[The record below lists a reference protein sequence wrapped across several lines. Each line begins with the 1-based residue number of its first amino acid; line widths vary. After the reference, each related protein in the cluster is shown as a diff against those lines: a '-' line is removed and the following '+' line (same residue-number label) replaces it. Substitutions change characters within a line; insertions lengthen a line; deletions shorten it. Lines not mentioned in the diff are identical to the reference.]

1 MALRA
6 DVVAVEIQARVQGA
20 QRDVGGYD
28 RAFTSHMANLRRQ
41 AGLAENAV
49 GSSMDNM
56 SASVGRMSST
66 VRRAVSALAIGIAA
80 REVVMYADAWTE
92 AGNKIAAAGT
102 PLEAQQ
108 GRLQDLA
115 RVAIETRSEFGA
127 TATLYARMGI
137 ATAEL
142 TDHSYDLLRIT
153 ELVNKAFVAGGASQ
167 QERRSGIIQLS
178 QALASGVLQ
187 GEELRALRESAPLLM
202 QAIAREYETTIG
214 GLKKLGEEGK
224 LTTER
229 ILQAITNGAGD
240 IEGRFSK
247 TNATIGDSFTN
258 LKTRVIEYIGMADD
272 SRGATENLAGAIN
285 FVADN
290 VAAFADALMI
300 AAAAAGAVGGASLV
314 KFMAAEVAAVG
325 KTIAAHNARIAVLRA
340 ERAVQLESAQAT
352 VVAQKARQAEIVT
365 TQGQVAA
372 TLELALAQ
380 KASALGYVE
389 LQQGLVK
396 AGVAT
401 GQLEVAQANYAAA
414 SRNVIRLQGIQRGL
428 HAELAAAQA
437 AEAAAAGTAAVRQG
451 QYAGIVARTGVA
463 SRAAAAGVAVL
474 RGAMSLLGGPVG
486 VAIAAAAA
494 AFYLIDKN
502 ARDAAARVE
511 RLDQAVSNATRS
523 IASAREYMSG
533 PNAPMK
539 RVGDDAAASAR
550 QVFDLTAEIEKLTR
564 GMKNLRE
571 EGQVSYLLK
580 MAQDLDAL
588 NQSLAESEAAEQR
601 FITSRVNAQ
610 KSLAASAG
618 TPLSEA
624 DLASAAASARRD
636 FERTKEGQL
645 LLQGRQQRGYLS
657 DQMRQTASGL
667 TPEEFGRQWREGSGK
682 ADSEKNTKAIEAE
695 GKVLKGLLEDLK
707 LAKEQCAEASVSR
720 LQSEIAEAQEVMRL
734 LRAGVEEE
742 LARDFAKDKTKADKK
757 AEKGADKTEKDDL
770 RTIKSVTDA
779 WDKAFLTKRE
789 QAEASY
795 QAELLEI
802 GKLSVAQKQKDELAA
817 KALAVRDKAIADLA
831 EDEIA
836 AINSV
841 LDARDQALGNEIA
854 VINRRADAEKKA
866 AQKQYE
872 PKVADKMVAAIEE
885 RRVAEVKA
893 YNDKEAADK
902 KRLLDDVLA
911 MRLNALGDY
920 EALAEMEFAVI
931 RDKINAELTA
941 ETGKYEALQ
950 ALEIAHG
957 EFLKDARERMK
968 EDRLRE
974 ALEEADTVGEGF
986 RAQWDIMKAEAEKSA
1001 GDIGILF
1008 AETFGPGGTI
1018 QESIGEA
1025 AGRAIAFG
1033 DDFTDAMENAARA
1046 IASDLI
1052 SALVQYGIQLVAQ
1065 AALGKALGAAAVAS
1079 TVAQAAASAS
1089 AWAPAAGLASLAT
1102 LGANAAPAA
1111 AALASTVALSKA
1123 LAVVPGFKD
1132 GVVDF
1137 KGKGTGRSDSNV
1149 VRISDG
1155 ESVINAP
1162 ATAKNKRML
1171 RLMNSGVDV
1180 EGQLSRIQQ
1189 PMNIRQS
1196 ILAGRAS
1203 NVSVAGSNLYFNGP
1217 VDDGAI
1223 PALRTLIE
1231 QRDRELEGRI
1241 RDEIARDRIRTTPRH
1256 ERDRFFED

>member
-1 MALRA
+1 MSLRA

-20 QRDVGGYD
+20 QRNVASYD

-115 RVAIETRSEFGA
+115 RVAIDTRSEFGA
-127 TATLYARMGI
+127 TATLYARLGI

-240 IEGRFSK
+240 IEGRFSQ
-247 TNATIGDSFTN
+247 TNATIGDSFNN
-258 LKTRVIEYIGMADD
+258 LKTRVIEYIGLADD
-272 SRGATENLAGAIN
+272 SRSATETLAGAIN

-290 VAAFADALMI
+290 VGAFGDALLI

-314 KFMAAEVAAVG
+314 KYFAAEVAAVG
-325 KTIAAHNARIAVLRA
+325 KTIAAHNTRIAALRA
-340 ERAVQLESAQAT
+340 ERAVQLETAQAT

-428 HAELAAAQA
+428 HTELAAAQA

-451 QYAGIVARTGVA
+451 QYASLVARTGVA
-463 SRAAAAGVAVL
+463 ARAAAAGVAVL
-474 RGAMSLLGGPVG
+474 NGAMSLVGGPVG
-486 VAIAAAAA
+486 VAILAAAG

-502 ARDAAARVE
+502 ARAAKQRVEDLAAAGESVVR
-511 RLDQAVSNATRS
+511 AVAE
-523 IASAREYMSG
+523 AKELMAG

-539 RVGDDAAASAR
+539 RIGDDAEDSALK
-550 QVFDLTAEIEKLTR
+550 VFDLTKQVDDLAR

-571 EGQVSYLLK
+571 QGQIAAMLK
-580 MAQDLDAL
+580 IGGEVAKLDA
-588 NQSLAESEAAEQR
+588 QIAESEAARQR
-601 FITSRVNAQ
+601 FISSRLAGVSLDKSKRDPAVIGAQ
-610 KSLAASAG
+610 FDQTEEGKTLLENRQKRAVGVQQMRQMSQG
-618 TPLSEA
+618 LSMP
-624 DLASAAASARRD
+624 DLASAW
-636 FERTKEGQL
+636 KGEG
-645 LLQGRQQRGYLS
+645 GPTG
-657 DQMRQTASGL
+657 TA
-667 TPEEFGRQWREGSGK
+667 
-682 ADSEKNTKAIEAE
+682 DNTKAIEAE
-695 GKVLKGLLEDLK
+695 GKALKALFEDLR
-707 LAKEQCAEASVSR
+707 LAKEQGAEASVSR

-734 LRAGVEEE
+734 LRAGVDEE

-757 AEKGADKTEKDDL
+757 AEKGADKTEADDL

-831 EDEIA
+831 EEEID

-841 LDARDQALGNEIA
+841 LDARDQALGKEIA

-866 AQKQYE
+866 AAERFKDNPALRDE
-872 PKVADKMVAAIEE
+872 ATAAIEA

-893 YNDKEAADK
+893 YNDQEAADK

-920 EALAEMEFAVI
+920 EALAQMEFQTI

-1155 ESVINAP
+1155 ESVINAA

-1223 PALRTLIE
+1223 PALRALIE